1 MIETALKAKNPDNL
15 SFEVA
20 DATSLRFADNS
31 FDIVVIANA
40 LHIIPNPEKALE
52 EIRRVLKDEITRLW
66 KLADKLLRRS
76 KGFKL
81 LAFRNVSPNWYKE
94 EDWTKVQ
101 GWIEEL
107 NGICYRS
114 RPHMKSVEHRS
125 PKQTGRCVISTTQGF
140 PGDATYS
147 CGI

>member
-1 MIETALKAKNPDNL
+1 MMILGKKLGIDRFLEAYGIDKVIRKREPICIEGMNGKLNRYVKRQQERL
-15 SFEVA
+15 SK
-20 DATSLRFADNS
+20 L
-31 FDIVVIANA
+31 AN
-40 LHIIPNPEKALE
+40 E
-52 EIRRVLKDEITRLW
+52 EITRLW

-76 KGFKL
+76 KGFRL
-81 LAFRNVSPNWYKE
+81 LALRNVSPNWYKE